1 MKSAY
6 KLTALFIIS
15 MLGTFSN
22 GQPVAG
28 VPNTSAYK
36 SDTTERPAK
45 NKYDFFAS
53 DELLEITLC
62 FDIREFIKSKY
73 NPTYYDARITVRIN
87 ESDSITQ
94 DIKLK
99 ARGEMR
105 RDYCSFPPIMLK
117 FKGGDSTSALKL
129 GKGTMKLVTHC
140 NKTPLFE
147 SYIIKEFLT
156 YKLYNL
162 VTPYSFRTRLV
173 KINYVDINK
182 AKNSFVAYG
191 FLIENE
197 DQLAERSNAVI
208 LNNTTLTQKQMDTE
222 DMARVAVFN
231 YMIGNTDWAVPS
243 QHNIKIMKSLEVP
256 SDRGIPVA
264 YDFDY
269 SGLVNTVYST
279 PNEQLPIKIVTERYY
294 QGLCFSDEE
303 LQPIIDEFAGKQ
315 EQILGT
321 IDNFEYLSN
330 GDKKQVTY
338 FINSFYKL
346 YKSKNYLM
354 SDLNRTCKRF

>member
-1 MKSAY
+1 MKSTY
-6 KLTALFIIS
+6 KLTVLLIIS

-22 GQPVAG
+22 GQPIAG
-28 VPNTSAYK
+28 IPDTSAYK
-36 SDTTERPAK
+36 SDTTERPA

-53 DELLEITLC
+53 EELLEMTLC

-73 NPTYYDARITVRIN
+73 NPEYCDARITIRIN

-105 RDYCSFPPIMLK
+105 REYCYFPPVMLK
-117 FKGGDSTSALKL
+117 FKGDDNESEMTL
-129 GKGTMKLVTHC
+129 GKGTLKLVTHC
-140 NKTPLFE
+140 NPSDMFE
-147 SYIIKEFLT
+147 SYLFKEYLT
-156 YKLYNL
+156 YRLFNL
-162 VTPYSFRTRLV
+162 VTPYSFKTRLV

-182 AKNSFVAYG
+182 AKNAFTAYG

-197 DQLAERSNAVI
+197 DQLAGRNNAVI
-208 LNNTTLTQKQMDTE
+208 LNNTALTQKQMNTE

-243 QHNIKIMKSLEVP
+243 QHNIKIMKTLEVP

-279 PNEQLPIKIVTERYY
+279 PCEELPIKIVTERYY

-303 LQPIIDEFAGKQ
+303 LQPVIEEFAGKQ

-321 IDNFEYLSN
+321 IDNFEYLSK
-330 GDKKQVTY
+330 GDKKQVES

-346 YKSKNYLM
+346 YKNQKYLL